1 MNLTCRKAAKIL
13 YILSCALSIIIAV
26 LYFFVGLRRLYA
38 LLLAILTLV
47 VYLAAIKIYNI
58 READDRK
65 KRRFAKLCM
74 IAISILYII
83 LLLYLMFFNELR
95 SASAAINSNTGNTA
109 RYNLIPFKTISE
121 FYSIGGQGFY
131 KAALVN
137 ILGNIIVFMPMG
149 IILPLA
155 FQAQRKSGIFMV
167 TSLGILLL
175 IEFLQMLLGVG
186 VFDIDDI
193 ILNFIG
199 AALIYMLFKMKN
211 FREKIFQFFGFIK
224 STNAK

>member
-1 MNLTCRKAAKIL
+1 ML
-13 YILSCALSIIIAV
+13 
-26 LYFFVGLRRLYA
+26 F
-38 LLLAILTLV
+38 
-47 VYLAAIKIYNI
+47 
-58 READDRK
+58 
-65 KRRFAKLCM
+65 
-74 IAISILYII
+74 
-83 LLLYLMFFNELR
+83 R
-95 SASAAINSNTGNTA
+95 S
-109 RYNLIPFKTISE
+109 
-121 FYSIGGQGFY
+121 
-131 KAALVN
+131 
-137 ILGNIIVFMPMG
+137 FMPMG

-199 AALIYMLFKMKN
+199 AALIYTLFKMKN